1 MIAAFAA
8 CAVGL
13 WLMAA
18 PDVLGY
24 AGAAEIADRVVGP
37 LIATFGGVAV
47 TESTRPV
54 RWWNLGPAA
63 WLLLAPWIL
72 GYGPAATLNSLA
84 CGLAVGVLSCIRGR
98 IVHRFDGGWA
108 MLFNGAGSRSSDTSA
123 PRPARRDRQPAR

>member
-8 CAVGL
+8 CAAGL

-24 AGAAEIADRVVGP
+24 GGAAAVGDRVVGP
-37 LIATFGGVAV
+37 LIATFAGVAV

-63 WLLLAPWIL
+63 WLLLAPLVL
-72 GYGPAATLNSLA
+72 GYGPAAAINSAA
-84 CGLAVGVLSCIRGR
+84 CGLAVAALACVRGR
-98 IVHRFDGGWA
+98 IRRRFDGGWSA
-108 MLFNGAGSRSSDTSA
+108 VFSAGGSPSSGTSA
-123 PRPARRDRQPAR
+123 PRPARRDRQPAG